1 MYIPVYLLTM
11 GADKPGT
18 STTISRTQGKHLV
31 FSFPQ
36 MLAHHTAGGCPM
48 NVGDLLGS
56 GTITGTEPGSDG
68 SMLELSENGNSRL
81 RLQDGQERTFLEDHD
96 TVTLRGCAGETEGD
110 LVGFGECCGTIQPAI
125 ALQ

>member
-1 MYIPVYLLTM
+1 
-11 GADKPGT
+11 
-18 STTISRTQGKHLV
+18 
-31 FSFPQ
+31 
-36 MLAHHTAGGCPM
+36 M

-96 TVTLRGCAGETEGD
+96 TVTSRAALEKQRETWWALESVVGRSSQRLRCSR
-110 LVGFGECCGTIQPAI
+110 
-125 ALQ
+125 